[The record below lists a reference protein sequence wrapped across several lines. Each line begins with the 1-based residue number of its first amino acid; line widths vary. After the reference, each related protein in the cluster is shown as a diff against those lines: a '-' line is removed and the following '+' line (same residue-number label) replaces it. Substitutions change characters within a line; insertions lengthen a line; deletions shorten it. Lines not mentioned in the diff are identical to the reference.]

1 MSSPSPYAILG
12 IARTATAA
20 EIKVAYRR
28 AARESHP
35 DLGGSAEKFKQVQ
48 QAYQLLSNE
57 PDRAAYDRSFQNS
70 TRPARSS
77 PGGAAGSGAPTRSY
91 DQRVKPN
98 TSQPKSQLPVHYVP
112 DLQDPTFTELSP
124 KQSKIQIHGQPR
136 KRGLFTSRSRLA
148 REAATIS
155 LLQRNVL
162 SVLPAARLL
171 NGLHAPG
178 GGHFDHVL
186 IAGYRMAVIGTMTL
200 PEGYYMFDGQVLR
213 HGNKMTQPPAL
224 KISGLQRAF
233 MQMNV
238 VPYTLVLTGRD
249 NPHEPVIEY
258 GRKGAP
264 ALAGSPNVLNA
275 AGMARELKLFLGSG
289 PQPNLVDRDVLARLI
304 AGMY

>member
-12 IARTATAA
+12 IARTASLA

-35 DLGGSAEKFKQVQ
+35 DLGGSAERFKQVQ

-57 PDRAAYDRSFQNS
+57 RARTDYDRSFQGS
-70 TRPARSS
+70 GPAPDART
-77 PGGAAGSGAPTRSY
+77 AAHGAPTRSY
-91 DQRVKPN
+91 DERVKPSG
-98 TSQPKSQLPVHYVP
+98 TPPKNQLPVQYVP
-112 DLQDPTFTELSP
+112 ALQDPGFSGLSA
-124 KQSKIQIHGQPR
+124 KLSKTQVHGQPR

-148 REAATIS
+148 REEATIS

-162 SVLPAARLL
+162 PVLPAARLV

-186 IAGYRMAVIGTMTL
+186 IAGYRMAVIGTMML

-213 HGNKMTQPPAL
+213 HGNKMTQPPTLQVA
-224 KISGLQRAF
+224 GLQRAF

-275 AGMARELKLFLGSG
+275 AGLVRELKLFLGSG

>member
-1 MSSPSPYAILG
+1 MSLPSPYAILG
-12 IARTATAA
+12 IARTATLA
-20 EIKVAYRR
+20 EIKVAYRK

-48 QAYQLLSNE
+48 QAYQLLSSE
-57 PDRAAYDRSFQNS
+57 QSRANYDRSFQS
-70 TRPARSS
+70 PDAASSASRTAGPTRPE
-77 PGGAAGSGAPTRSY
+77 RSY
-91 DQRVKPN
+91 DQRVRSN
-98 TSQPKSQLPVHYVP
+98 TAQPKSQLPVQFVP
-112 DLQDPTFTELSP
+112 PLEDALFTELSA
-124 KQSKIQIHGQPR
+124 KQSKLQVHGQPR

-148 REAATIS
+148 REEATIS

-162 SVLPAARLL
+162 PVLPAARLV

-224 KISGLQRAF
+224 QIAGMQRAF

-275 AGMARELKLFLGSG
+275 AGLVRELKLFLGSG
-289 PQPNLVDRDVLARLI
+289 PQPNLVDREVLARLL

>member
-12 IARTATAA
+12 IARTATLA
-20 EIKVAYRR
+20 EIKVAYRK

-35 DLGGSAEKFKQVQ
+35 DLGGSAEKFKAVQ
-48 QAYQLLSNE
+48 QAYQLLSSEQN
-57 PDRAAYDRSFQNS
+57 RTNYDRSFAAG
-70 TRPARSS
+70 TSS
-77 PGGAAGSGAPTRSY
+77 PTGSATATAKSPRASS
-91 DQRVKPN
+91 DDRVKPN
-98 TSQPKSQLPVHYVP
+98 GSQPKSQLPLQFVP
-112 DLQDPTFTELSP
+112 PLDDSSFHELSA
-124 KQSKIQIHGQPR
+124 KSSKEQIHGQPR

-148 REAATIS
+148 REEATIS
-155 LLQRNVL
+155 LLKRNVL
-162 SVLPAARLL
+162 SVLPAARLI

-186 IAGYRMAVIGTMTL
+186 IAGYRMAVIGAMTL

-213 HGNKMTQPPAL
+213 HGNKMTQPPVL
-224 KISGLQRAF
+224 QISGLQRSF

-275 AGMARELKLFLGSG
+275 AGLVRELKLFLGSG
-289 PQPNLVDRDVLARLI
+289 PQPNLVDREVLARLI